1 VFGPNAPLHFA
12 PPLHSLSFTHG
23 TQVPPVQTPL
33 LQSALV
39 AQGRLLSSMQNKED
53 WQLPPAHSED
63 AEQIAP
69 PGALQVGAA
78 HAFDLH

>member
-1 VFGPNAPLHFA
+1 VFAPNAALHFA
-12 PPLHSLSFTHG
+12 PPLQSLSFTHG
-23 TQVPPVQTPL
+23 TQRLPVQTPL

-39 AQGRLLSSMQNKED
+39 AQGALLLRRQKED
-53 WQLPPAHSED
+53 WQLPLAHSRGD
-63 AEQIAP
+63 EQIAP

>member
-1 VFGPNAPLHFA
+1 MHFA
-12 PPLHSLSFTHG
+12 PPLQSLSFIHG
-23 TQVPPVQTPL
+23 AQMPAVQTPL

-39 AQGRLLSSMQNKED
+39 AHEKPLSSMQNKED

>member
-1 VFGPNAPLHFA
+1 M
-12 PPLHSLSFTHG
+12 HG
-23 TQVPPVQTPL
+23 TQVVPVQTPL

-39 AQGRLLSSMQNKED
+39 AHGELLSSMQNKED

-63 AEQIAP
+63 ARHIAP

>member
-1 VFGPNAPLHFA
+1 MLAPNAPLHFA

-23 TQVPPVQTPL
+23 TQTLPVQTPL

-39 AQGRLLSSMQNKED
+39 VHGKLLSSMQNKED

-63 AEQIAP
+63 ARHIAP